1 MSLSQNGFLALLPFV
16 REEFVLT
23 RTQVGYYSTFFYLS
37 SAVLAVFT
45 GSVVDRVGSKKGVT
59 FGVLCLGSVIVLF
72 GFSPSYIV
80 ILLLALLAGV
90 GHSIIN
96 PSVNKAVIS
105 DTPPEKHAV
114 SMGIVMSGL
123 GIGGLLGASLMPLMG
138 ESFGWRMTTQ
148 LAGVFVIL
156 IGVIVYKLYR
166 EKSKSNQLEDQQG
179 VRMDEPPSLKNNLH
193 FFITEKRFLFTCM
206 FGIILGGFSVGV
218 VFAHYAVFLSEDLQ
232 MTRSAAG
239 LGLGVFQI
247 GGIIG
252 RPAWGWFSDR
262 LLLGDRGKALSVL
275 GLTSGIIFIILGT
288 IFNSFQ
294 LSLPVVYFFS
304 FLLGFS
310 IFGWG
315 GLYFVAI
322 AEIAGSARTGAAIGT
337 GLLFNRIG
345 ILIAPPIFGMIA
357 DLHESYN
364 YSWLLFGA
372 VIILVSALY
381 YLSRSKQQVTS

>member
-1 MSLSQNGFLALLPFV
+1 MSLSQNGFLALLPFI
-16 REEFVLT
+16 REEFVLS

-45 GSVVDRVGSKKGVT
+45 GSVVDRVGPKKGVT
-59 FGVLCLGSVIVLF
+59 FGVICLGSVVVLF
-72 GFSPSYIV
+72 GISPSYIV
-80 ILLLALLAGV
+80 ILLLALLGGV

-96 PSVNKAVIS
+96 PAVNKAVIS
-105 DTPPEKHAV
+105 DTSPEKHAV

-138 ESFGWRMTTQ
+138 ESLGWRMTTQ

-156 IGVIVYKLYR
+156 IGFIVYKLYR
-166 EKSKSNQLEDQQG
+166 EKTKSSRLEGAQEA
-179 VRMDEPPSLKNNLH
+179 RMEKPPSLINNLQY
-193 FFITEKRFLFTCM
+193 FVKEKRFLFTCI
-206 FGIILGGFSVGV
+206 FGILLGGFSVGV

-232 MTRSAAG
+232 MSRAAAG

-262 LLLGDRGKALSVL
+262 LLQGDRGKALSVL
-275 GLTSGIIFIILGT
+275 GVAAGISFIIPGLF
-288 IFNSFQ
+288 FNSLQ
-294 LSLPVVYFFS
+294 VSLPVIYIYS
-304 FLLGFS
+304 FMLGFT

-315 GLYFVAI
+315 GLYFVAV

-337 GLLFNRIG
+337 ALLFNRIG

-357 DLHESYN
+357 DSQENYS

-372 VIILVSALY
+372 VTILVSILY
-381 YLSRSKQQVTS
+381 YLSRSKE